1 MNSNIANIIFI
12 TKKKR
17 RTKMK
22 IRPESKT
29 KFNKELTDDEVS
41 LLVNMEKEN
50 LKYGALSDKTASEAA
65 SVLNAHPDL
74 MYDILEFMHLYLNGM
89 KGVKENDKAP
99 MEMAVNFGITLDS
112 KYGPKLVKGLLKLT
126 DDVIRGVA

>member
-1 MNSNIANIIFI
+1 
-12 TKKKR
+12 
-17 RTKMK
+17 MK

-29 KFNKELTDDEVS
+29 KANKELTDDEVS

>member
-1 MNSNIANIIFI
+1 
-12 TKKKR
+12 
-17 RTKMK
+17 MK
-22 IRPESKT
+22 IRPECKT
-29 KFNKELTDDEVS
+29 KSNKQLTDDEVS

-74 MYDILEFMHLYLNGM
+74 IYDILEFMRLYLDGM
-89 KGVKENDKAP
+89 KGVKENDKTP

-112 KYGPKLVKGLLKLT
+112 KYGPKLVQGLLKLT
-126 DDVIRGVA
+126 DEVIRGVA

>member
-1 MNSNIANIIFI
+1 
-12 TKKKR
+12 
-17 RTKMK
+17 MK

-29 KFNKELTDDEVS
+29 KANKELTDDEVN

-74 MYDILEFMHLYLNGM
+74 MYDILEFMRLYLNGLEGI
-89 KGVKENDKAP
+89 KKNDKTA
-99 MEMAVNFGITLDS
+99 MEIAVNFGITLDS
-112 KYGPKLVKGLLKLT
+112 KYGPKLVQGLLKLT
-126 DDVIRGVA
+126 DDMIRGAV

>member
-1 MNSNIANIIFI
+1 
-12 TKKKR
+12 
-17 RTKMK
+17 MK

-29 KFNKELTDDEVS
+29 KANKELTDDEIS

-74 MYDILEFMHLYLNGM
+74 MYDILEFMRLYMDGI
-89 KGVKENDKAP
+89 KGVKENNKAP
-99 MEMAVNFGITLDS
+99 MEVAVNFGITLDS
-112 KYGPKLVKGLLKLT
+112 KYGPKLVQGLLKLT
-126 DDVIRGVA
+126 DDTIRGVV